1 MTLQERWDAQAA
13 RTRLNE
19 AGKALFELRRGLQ
32 AELTTA
38 KQWTNPEIT
47 QQSLQGLPPALAQM
61 ELRVKNDSETKR
73 RGELAQAVRDRFAPQ
88 LAQLQARVK
97 NDSETIEAFATK
109 ERPTMG
115 GDAVALQRA
124 QMRWDQVKT
133 RLDAGMPMRQIL
145 ASADRDTVLAVAE
158 WAPAWLEAKH
168 YASSKHGLAD
178 GPYEPPNLD
187 GLHRSIDDRL
197 AEVLDEDGDE
207 AISLGLVREA
217 AVAVAGFQPLAE
229 HAGQLVRNEAHAQTS
244 GMEVALNAHYA
255 TQEAAHGSA
264 VEGAEGTESGAA

>member
-13 RTRLNE
+13 QTRLAA

-47 QQSLQGLPPALAQM
+47 QQSIQSLPPLLAQM
-61 ELRVKNDSETKR
+61 EIRVKNDSETKR

-88 LAQLQARVK
+88 LAQLQAQVK
-97 NDSETIEAFATK
+97 SDSETIEAFAAK

-115 GDAVALQRA
+115 ADAVALQKA
-124 QMRWDQVKT
+124 TMAWDGVKV
-133 RLDAGMPMRQIL
+133 RLDAGMNVREIL
-145 ASADRDTVLAVAE
+145 AGADRDTVLAVAE

-168 YASSKHGLAD
+168 YSGSKRGLAD

-197 AEVLDEDGDE
+197 AQVVSGDE
-207 AISLGLVREA
+207 ALSLTLARDA
-217 AVAVAGFQPLAE
+217 KVAVAGFQPLAD
-229 HAGQLVRNEAHAQTS
+229 HTAALTRNEAHAQTS
-244 GMEVALNAHYA
+244 GMEAALNAHFA

-264 VEGAEGTESGAA
+264 VEGAEATESGAA